1 MRTLI
6 SHCLYR
12 RVILWTIAVLALSAI
27 TLSRSGV
34 SIAHGEAPKIKA
46 HKETR
51 IETQTQAQVDEKE
64 NAATFM
70 FLLADAYEKRK
81 RKEETNLPQWLR
93 FRR

>member
-1 MRTLI
+1 M
-6 SHCLYR
+6 
-12 RVILWTIAVLALSAI
+12 LALSAI

-34 SIAHGEAPKIKA
+34 SITHGEAPEIKA

-64 NAATFM
+64 NAATSM

-81 RKEETNLPQWLR
+81 MKEETNLPQWLR